1 MEITTGSWDIMKE
14 EARQI
19 RCKVFVE
26 EQNVPVEIEW
36 DDFDAGALHAL
47 ARDDSGRAVATG
59 RLLPDKRIGRM
70 AVLKEARGSGIGSKV
85 LSALIDAAR
94 SRGDSFVTIHA
105 QLHAKPFYEKF
116 GFVPFGNEFLEADIP
131 HVEMRLSL

>member
-1 MEITTGSWDIMKE
+1 MEITTGSWDCMKD

-19 RCKVFVE
+19 RYKVFVE

-36 DDFDAGALHAL
+36 DDKDESALHAL
-47 ARDDSGRAVATG
+47 ARDDSGRPVATG

-70 AVLKEARGSGIGSKV
+70 AVLKEARGSGVGSKV
-85 LSALIDAAR
+85 LSTLIDAAR
-94 SRGDSFVTIHA
+94 ARGDSFVTIHA

-116 GFVPFGNEFLEADIP
+116 GFVPFGKEFLEADIP
-131 HVEMRLSL
+131 HVEMRLSM